1 VSNRWWG
8 PRSDFPWEE
17 DALKHIQGRMPLT
30 EPYRAWQT
38 FTFTAQSG
46 HVREVDLFTATPAG
60 LFLVEIKS
68 HPGRATNDGGTWLFR
83 GERIRTI
90 ENPLHLTDLKTKE
103 LRQQLQWAADKL
115 GLKLRVP
122 RIQPAVFLSAPDL
135 RCEFDEVQR
144 VRVFGRDDLAEQTG
158 LPGIWSGLL
167 GKAPSSASNRVD
179 ATFSR
184 QLDKLRQQIGVQGL
198 RKHRRVGPFELDPK
212 AFDDGPTWV
221 DFLAKNTALHDDQPR
236 RIRIYLSELGATR
249 HDREST
255 RRAARREYLALQGIS
270 HEGIVQ
276 AEQYSDEHEGGP
288 SIVFRHGK
296 DWQRLDY
303 FMAEHGAGLP
313 VETRV
318 EMVRQLAEAVDHA
331 HRRHLYHRALAA
343 RSVYVEMDGR
353 YPRLRICDW
362 QVSARPTSGSS
373 GRPTALDSS
382 GSTSLSAHIEGAAG
396 AYLAPEFGNAEAQP
410 TQLDVFGLG
419 ALSHLVLT
427 GIPPAANRKALFNRL
442 SAESALVPSAVSDD
456 VSPNM
461 DDLIRS
467 ATAVQPVDRYES
479 IRDFLTCLEVVE
491 DEVTA
496 PDDKDLPDL
505 LEATRGAVVGDWQI
519 VRILGKGS
527 TAKALLATKNGYE
540 QVLKVALNDGG
551 RRRLFHEADQ
561 LRDIK
566 YAHIVR
572 YIDGPIQIG
581 ERWVLILE
589 QAGQQTLTQY
599 LRHEGRLTID
609 DLENLGDQLFQA
621 ARYLEDQEVWHRDIK
636 PDNLAIREMP
646 KRSRRLVLFDFSLA
660 GAADRDTQVGTAPYL
675 DPFLGTDRRPVYDA
689 AAERYTIAVTLH
701 EMASAE
707 LPSWGDSV
715 VEPRL
720 LPKSVQLPQLAED
733 AFDPLLRARLVT
745 FFHTALHRDPA
756 KRHSSLKDMQRAWS
770 DVFRAL
776 DETPPATTS
785 HTVHERPADAAEAR
799 EVSAANVTAGTLLV
813 AAGLS
818 ARALS
823 AALQQLDVSTVGEL
837 VAIPAARIQ
846 RLRGVGLGPRNELV
860 KRAGE
865 WRRQLELSE
874 RTEKTAGTEPVPTA
888 EDLTR
893 LSLDE
898 VAETLVPKGREIN
911 DVRVIRA
918 VLALPD
924 ADGRPAQVAP
934 WAPLTAVAE
943 DLGLSLR
950 EVGDLLGD
958 ARKRWAR
965 GVKAITALRATVRR
979 VLVEHGRVMEAGQL
993 AAALLGVRGSALDDP
1008 ATRLALAGACVRAAV
1023 EAEEYLEDPRLAW
1036 RRNGTRILIA
1046 SVADDDPSAPSEEEL
1061 LDYAVELGAHAD
1073 ELVRLSDAAPLPGVG
1088 AVRLGLQAVKH
1099 PEGMPPLSDIDLISL
1114 AAGAS
1119 RNAAVTARLELYPRD
1134 LDAKKALTQSG
1145 VLSHLGQPGI
1155 EPGQLRDRVLARFPE
1170 LARLPAPGQL
1180 RTLLREMGH
1189 QVEVVTDDRGV
1200 TRYVL
1205 PGSSGTSVLGTT
1217 SSGWRSLITSPSGVS
1232 PRAEAL
1238 RRLIT
1243 SIDHGGFLAVKAKLP
1258 QAAAVR
1264 DELRALSGVTPLHVT
1279 EVFVAALR
1287 EIVGARGKPR
1297 WETVLAADTA
1307 DASPA
1312 ARTGFG
1318 RLLDEMWAEL
1328 DARIRALDGVVLLHD
1343 ATPLARYTGGMEL
1356 LTRLAAT
1363 ARQADEP
1370 PHGLWLLCPMDDPSR
1385 PALLDGQTV
1394 SALGENEQVTVPSG
1408 VLDKETGR
1416 AS

>member
-1 VSNRWWG
+1 
-8 PRSDFPWEE
+8 
-17 DALKHIQGRMPLT
+17 
-30 EPYRAWQT
+30 
-38 FTFTAQSG
+38 
-46 HVREVDLFTATPAG
+46 
-60 LFLVEIKS
+60 
-68 HPGRATNDGGTWLFR
+68 
-83 GERIRTI
+83 
-90 ENPLHLTDLKTKE
+90 
-103 LRQQLQWAADKL
+103 
-115 GLKLRVP
+115 
-122 RIQPAVFLSAPDL
+122 
-135 RCEFDEVQR
+135 
-144 VRVFGRDDLAEQTG
+144 
-158 LPGIWSGLL
+158 
-167 GKAPSSASNRVD
+167 
-179 ATFSR
+179 
-184 QLDKLRQQIGVQGL
+184 
-198 RKHRRVGPFELDPK
+198 
-212 AFDDGPTWV
+212 
-221 DFLAKNTALHDDQPR
+221 
-236 RIRIYLSELGATR
+236 
-249 HDREST
+249 
-255 RRAARREYLALQGIS
+255 
-270 HEGIVQ
+270 
-276 AEQYSDEHEGGP
+276 
-288 SIVFRHGK
+288 
-296 DWQRLDY
+296 
-303 FMAEHGAGLP
+303 
-313 VETRV
+313 
-318 EMVRQLAEAVDHA
+318 
-331 HRRHLYHRALAA
+331 
-343 RSVYVEMDGR
+343 
-353 YPRLRICDW
+353 
-362 QVSARPTSGSS
+362 
-373 GRPTALDSS
+373 
-382 GSTSLSAHIEGAAG
+382 
-396 AYLAPEFGNAEAQP
+396 
-410 TQLDVFGLG
+410 
-419 ALSHLVLT
+419 
-427 GIPPAANRKALFNRL
+427 
-442 SAESALVPSAVSDD
+442 
-456 VSPNM
+456 M